1 MTNASTSLLLV
12 DTNILVYSLDPR
24 NLVKQQAAMALLRT
38 LESNARSFLSTQVLG
53 EFFNT
58 ITRLLPPLMRSAAEQ
73 AVDDLCETFTVLPL
87 TVEIVKAATV
97 GSGRLQMSYWDALVW
112 ATAKLNGIRTI
123 LTEDMQS
130 SAVVEGIAY
139 INPFQPDFDLASL

>member
-1 MTNASTSLLLV
+1 V
-12 DTNILVYSLDPR
+12 
-24 NLVKQQAAMALLRT
+24 VKQQAAMGLLRT

-73 AVDDLCETFTVLPL
+73 AVDDFCETFTVLPL

-97 GSGRLQMSYWDALVW
+97 ESGRLQMSYWDALIW
-112 ATAKLNGIRTI
+112 ATAKLNNVGVV
-123 LTEDMQS
+123 LTEDIQS
-130 SAVVEGIAY
+130 AGLVEGVRFV
-139 INPFQPDFDLASL
+139 NPFAPDFDLASIEAP